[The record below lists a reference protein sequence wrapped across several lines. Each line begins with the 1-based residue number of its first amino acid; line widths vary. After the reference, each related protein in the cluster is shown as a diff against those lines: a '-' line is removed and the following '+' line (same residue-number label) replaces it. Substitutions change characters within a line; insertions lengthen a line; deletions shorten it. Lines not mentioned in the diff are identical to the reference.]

1 MQSHFVKEV
10 LVFKTFQSGIFSRL
24 EQSDQS
30 KSDDE
35 YASLKLDSDL
45 NT

>member
-1 MQSHFVKEV
+1 MQLYFLKEV
-10 LVFKTFQSGIFSRL
+10 LVFKTFQSGVSSRL

-30 KSDDE
+30 RSDDE